1 MKKTLYTH
9 LSLAIMAT
17 ITLLCACQDFE
28 ALDERPV
35 LDTPPTVESVTP
47 RSIVV
52 SRPLPVHDRYLG
64 DGRGRA
70 FIISTNPEMNGRY
83 GNGTYNGYD
92 DTFYGVF
99 DGLRPHTDYYIQY
112 IEGCTCAD
120 RDTTVL
126 VASPITKVTTLAY
139 DPVSYQL
146 RLGSGFTKGLS
157 DILGVFSPHGGG
169 YTYETLIYSK
179 DWMTPKTTI
188 DDERPVYIIYPAPSA
203 ASQPES
209 VPVSYTGQTLW
220 LGAQTISPENPSATV
235 SMQPYSANVTLNV
248 TYKAASTGTSCTL
261 RGGAIE
267 NVTSGGPISTTGTL
281 DMTNGQFTATDGG
294 KNQGYS
300 WPGGSARITNGQ
312 KNTTTLT
319 GVFPVTFADGQVQ
332 VRLQYDGNLENPE
345 ATVALPASTWKQG
358 GSYTYNIEAQFSAT
372 GVTLSIVDVTI
383 EEWGE
388 GERLENVIV
397 DKELLPLTKDIETF
411 EVNGVKF
418 NMIKVEAGTFQMGK
432 SANGND
438 KTPVHTVTLSQDYY
452 IGEIEVTQALWE
464 EVLETNWSFNDGDN
478 YPAYS
483 ISYNDVQF
491 FITKL
496 NQKTGRQ
503 FRMPTEAEW
512 EYAAKGGK
520 KSKGYIYSG
529 SNTIDDV
536 AWYESNSDLKA
547 HLVKTKSPNELGIY
561 DMSGNVWEW
570 CYDWYESYSSAAVTD
585 PTGPKSGSHRVARG
599 GCWINSIAYTPVV
612 RNNLLPTIRGESIG
626 FRLALS
632 PSK

>member
-388 GERLENVIV
+388 GERLEGVTAEFYDKTNGHEYV
-397 DKELLPLTKDIETF
+397 DLGLPSGTLWATCNIGADTPEEYGDYFAWGETEPDTKYTWVYYKYCNGTSSSMTKYCTRTKDGRPDYKIELDLADDAAYRNWGKNWRMPSEDQIRELENNNYTTI
-411 EVNGVKF
+411 EWTTLNGVNGNK
-418 NMIKVEAGTFQMGK
+418 ITSK
-432 SANGND
+432 SNGRS
-438 KTPVHTVTLSQDYY
+438 LF
-452 IGEIEVTQALWE
+452 L
-464 EVLETNWSFNDGDN
+464 
-478 YPAYS
+478 PA
-483 ISYNDVQF
+483 
-491 FITKL
+491 
-496 NQKTGRQ
+496 
-503 FRMPTEAEW
+503 A
-512 EYAAKGGK
+512 
-520 KSKGYIYSG
+520 
-529 SNTIDDV
+529 
-536 AWYESNSDLKA
+536 
-547 HLVKTKSPNELGIY
+547 GIY
-561 DMSGNVWEW
+561 DDDDLNEVGSRGYYWSRIVYN
-570 CYDWYESYSSAAVTD
+570 ESSSSAIVLFFRSD
-585 PTGPKSGSHRVARG
+585 LFGY
-599 GCWINSIAYTPVV
+599 SIQSRRYGFPVRPV
-612 RNNLLPTIRGESIG
+612 LQD
-626 FRLALS
+626 
-632 PSK
+632 

>member
-1 MKKTLYTH
+1 MKKKLYTH
-9 LSLAIMAT
+9 LYLAIMAT
-17 ITLLCACQDFE
+17 TLLCACQDFE

-169 YTYETLIYSK
+169 YTYEPLIYSK

-188 DDERPVYIIYPAPSA
+188 DDERPVYVIYPAPSA

-235 SMQPYSANVTLNV
+235 NMLPYSANVTLNV

-261 RGGAIE
+261 RGGTIE
-267 NVTSGGPISTTGTL
+267 NVTSGGPISSSGTL
-281 DMTNGQFTATDGG
+281 DLTNGQFTATDGG

-300 WPGGSARITNGQ
+300 WNGANTRITNSQ

-319 GVFPVTFADGQVQ
+319 GLFPATFADGQVQ
-332 VRLQYDGNLENPE
+332 VRFQYDGNLENPE

-372 GVTLSIVDVTI
+372 GVKLSIVDVTI
-383 EEWGE
+383 EEWRE
-388 GERLENVIV
+388 GERLEGVTAEFYDKTNGHEYV
-397 DKELLPLTKDIETF
+397 DLGLPSGTLWATCNIGADTPEEYGDYFAWGETEPDTKYTWVYYKYCNGTSSSMTKYCTRTKDGRPDYKIELDLADDAAYRNWGKNWRMPSEDQIRELENNNYTTI
-411 EVNGVKF
+411 EWTTLNGVNGNK
-418 NMIKVEAGTFQMGK
+418 ITSK
-432 SANGND
+432 SNGRS
-438 KTPVHTVTLSQDYY
+438 LF
-452 IGEIEVTQALWE
+452 L
-464 EVLETNWSFNDGDN
+464 
-478 YPAYS
+478 PA
-483 ISYNDVQF
+483 
-491 FITKL
+491 
-496 NQKTGRQ
+496 
-503 FRMPTEAEW
+503 A
-512 EYAAKGGK
+512 
-520 KSKGYIYSG
+520 
-529 SNTIDDV
+529 
-536 AWYESNSDLKA
+536 
-547 HLVKTKSPNELGIY
+547 GIY
-561 DMSGNVWEW
+561 DDDDLNEVGSRGYYWSRIVYN
-570 CYDWYESYSSAAVTD
+570 ESSSSAIVLFFRSD
-585 PTGPKSGSHRVARG
+585 LFGY
-599 GCWINSIAYTPVV
+599 SIQSRRYGFPVRPV
-612 RNNLLPTIRGESIG
+612 LQD
-626 FRLALS
+626 
-632 PSK
+632 